1 MTSARTQP
9 LVERLG
15 HRLRAV
21 ANGVVAMDSLDAVVR
36 TASGA
41 TPQYLVPRAD
51 VRHHLLPGAA
61 VTEAVDVPGYVAV
74 AWSSADRWYAE
85 DDEVIGH
92 ARDPRHRADAL
103 RSSRYVEVLLG
114 GVVVAASDRPVI
126 LIETDAPPRY
136 FVPRVHVSCD
146 LRRSETVTTSPY
158 LGVATHWSTSVAGAP
173 FDVALS
179 YDSPRPEVAVLEHL
193 IAFDDH
199 VVEIRVS
206 EPHQD
211 GDDDDRTTR

>member
-1 MTSARTQP
+1 MTGNRTQP
-9 LVERLG
+9 RFEGLG

-21 ANGVVAMDSLDAVVR
+21 AHGDVVVDSLDAVVM
-36 TASGA
+36 TATGT

-51 VRHHLLPGAA
+51 MQEHLLPAAA
-61 VTEAVDVPGYVAV
+61 VTDAVDVPGYVAV
-74 AWSSADRWYAE
+74 AWPAADRWYAE
-85 DDEVIGH
+85 DDEIIGH

-103 RSSRYVEVLLG
+103 RSSRYVEVILG

-136 FVPRVHVSCD
+136 FVPRVHVSGH

-158 LGVATHWSTSVAGAP
+158 LGVATHWSMCVAGESC
-173 FDVALS
+173 DVAVS

-199 VVEIRVS
+199 VAEIHVT
-206 EPHQD
+206 EPHRD
-211 GDDDDRTTR
+211 GDDDGGTTR